1 MRVSTKDQNEQRQI
15 VAMLQAGIRK
25 DNIFID
31 KMSGKNF
38 ERDAY
43 KKMLEVLEPGDTLYI
58 KSINRLGRN
67 YTEIIEQW
75 GMLNKTMKVD
85 IVVLDMPLLDTRYGK
100 DLLGTF
106 LSDLVLQVLSF
117 VAENERDTIR
127 SNQAEG
133 IAVAK
138 AAGVRFGRPRRM
150 EAQEFKSKYI
160 EMKRAGL
167 KNKKIQETM
176 ELPRSTFYRYLQA
189 VKNEWN

>member
-176 ELPRSTFYRYLQA
+176 ELPRSTFYRYLQTM
-189 VKNEWN
+189 KHDQQ

>member
-1 MRVSTKDQNEQRQI
+1 
-15 VAMLQAGIRK
+15 MLQEGIQEN
-25 DNIFID
+25 NIFID

-38 ERDAY
+38 EREAY
-43 KKMLEVLEPGDTLYI
+43 KKMLKVLKPGDVLYI

-75 GMLNKTMKVD
+75 RILNKIMKVE

-117 VAENERDTIR
+117 VAENERETIR

-138 AAGVRFGRPRRM
+138 AAGVRFGRPRIM
-150 EAQEFKSKYI
+150 EARNFQLKYVD
-160 EMKRAGL
+160 L
-167 KNKKIQETM
+167 KGKGYENREIQEKM
-176 ELPRSTFYRYLQA
+176 KLSHSTFYRYLHELRSN
-189 VKNEWN
+189 V